1 MKPGQYM
8 GDDARTYRWTVGEG
22 GYGHWRYDCGWRVH
36 PVVDWPA
43 AKAALDALIESES
56 EQWVYLESDG
66 EPVIRISATGER
78 VQQQDHA
85 GKWTDY
91 SAWWIKEA
99 YRKGR
104 ELERAKCA
112 KLREAVLGADGVIG
126 EGVKSWGYTI
136 EGPHWDRIVAL
147 AKGGE

>member
-1 MKPGQYM
+1 
-8 GDDARTYRWTVGEG
+8 
-22 GYGHWRYDCGWRVH
+22 
-36 PVVDWPA
+36 VVDWPA
-43 AKAALDALIESES
+43 AKAALDALIEAEAD
-56 EQWVYLESDG
+56 QWVEWEANGQKYRARGTEIQWWSGLWRSDG
-66 EPVIRISATGER
+66 NGVLTS
-78 VQQQDHA
+78 
-85 GKWTDY
+85 
-91 SAWWIKEA
+91 A

-126 EGVKSWGYTI
+126 EGVNSWGNTI